1 MVIDPSDEVGEEL
14 RALWNQVLAELR
26 QVGEAC
32 AGPEAQRRLRRIG
45 VRRPDVLVEG
55 LAGEYRRTR
64 QMAVMGGC
72 LPLPIEASATI
83 APDTPE
89 APSATGE
96 GLDRHFE
103 ALSATYARLFERL
116 APPQGSHRH
125 TWLESRVRVHLARA
139 EALRLAL

>member
-45 VRRPDVLVEG
+45 VRRPDVLVAG

-72 LPLPIEASATI
+72 LLNAIDAPFPGGASPA
-83 APDTPE
+83 DC
-89 APSATGE
+89 E
-96 GLDRHFE
+96 GLARGFE
-103 ALSATYARLFERL
+103 TLSATYARLFERL